1 MCSATSAD
9 VCSIIFLLN
18 LKWGHLRDFCCRST
32 KALDSCLREDA
43 ALGLWGLVLLG
54 TYTFQDSTQALAVP
68 PLTHSPLQFLFIHF
82 WLPAGISSHTF
93 RCGFILPFPP
103 CFIHSYLCGVAFHSS
118 IILPLSICAPRPSCT
133 QSSVI
138 SSVFHLLFCR
148 FICSFIPDS
157 SIHRFLH
164 AFVHYFLV
172 HLFVSLC
179 IHSFIHSACTDHL
192 LADGMYWHV
201 WFNVMVL
208 HTSPSSTAKSLGPVK
223 DTFLLQCNT
232 VYDKKNS
239 QITAG

>member
-1 MCSATSAD
+1 MD
-9 VCSIIFLLN
+9 L
-18 LKWGHLRDFCCRST
+18 FC
-32 KALDSCLREDA
+32 L
-43 ALGLWGLVLLG
+43 
-54 TYTFQDSTQALAVP
+54 
-68 PLTHSPLQFLFIHF
+68 SPLVSFIPTSVV
-82 WLPAGISSHTF
+82 W
-93 RCGFILPFPP
+93 PFT
-103 CFIHSYLCGVAFHSS
+103 HS
-118 IILPLSICAPRPSCT
+118 IILPLSICAPHPSCT

-138 SSVFHLLFCR
+138 SSVFHLLFCQ
-148 FICSFIPDS
+148 FVCSFTPDS

-179 IHSFIHSACTDHL
+179 IHPFIHSACTDHL

-201 WFNVMVL
+201 WFNVMVQ